1 MNKHILQLIKNA
13 NKLSLEEFA
22 KESLKYLKKPE
33 DKDIELMKDVIQYSD
48 NINLKNFLNLL
59 LDLNE
64 KDVLADFEGFLS
76 LYTFIDSEDYEHE
89 YYVKPFSDDGLIEGF
104 CGKTLEDKMLPLNSI
119 QIISPLQESEVIV
132 TSTEL
137 DGDYFILYHDGGIET
152 LLANSHENFLKSLYI
167 LNLMILNEEI
177 FKMTLDLLVENE
189 KVNIED
195 VLECVNRIVFSADFV
210 LNGIKNISDFD
221 ALHSY
226 YWKKRES

>member
-1 MNKHILQLIKNA
+1 MNIHILQLIQNA
-13 NKLSLEEFA
+13 NNFSLEEFA

-33 DKDIELMKDVIQYSD
+33 EKDIELMKDVIQYSD
-48 NINLKNFLNLL
+48 NINQKNFLNLL

-89 YYVKPFSDDGLIEGF
+89 DYVEPFSEDGVIEGF
-104 CGKTLEDKMLPLNSI
+104 CGKTLEDKMLPVNSV

-177 FKMTLDLLVENE
+177 FKSTLDLLAEHKDE
-189 KVNIED
+189 KIEH
-195 VLECVNRIVFSADFV
+195 VLECVKRIVFSADSV
-210 LNGIKNISDFD
+210 LDGVKKVSNES
-221 ALHSY
+221 ALHDF
-226 YWKKRES
+226 YWKKR

>member
-1 MNKHILQLIKNA
+1 MNTHILELIQNA
-13 NKLSLEEFA
+13 NNLSIEEFA

-33 DKDIELMKDVIQYSD
+33 EKDIELMKDVIQYSD
-48 NINLKNFLNLL
+48 NINQKNFLNLL

-89 YYVKPFSDDGLIEGF
+89 DYVEPFSENGLIEGF
-104 CGKTLEDKMLPLNSI
+104 CGKTLEDKMLPVNSV

-137 DGDYFILYHDGGIET
+137 DGDYFILYHDGGIEN

-177 FKMTLDLLVENE
+177 FKNTLDLLVEHKEE
-189 KVNIED
+189 KIEH
-195 VLECVNRIVFSADFV
+195 VLECVNRIVFSADSIIDGV
-210 LNGIKNISDFD
+210 KNVKDENS
-221 ALHSY
+221 LHDY
-226 YWKKRES
+226 YWKKRD

>member
-1 MNKHILQLIKNA
+1 MPRMENNSKSRIHKQDQNKVKVPDIGVS
-13 NKLSLEEFA
+13 LS
-22 KESLKYLKKPE
+22 KE
-33 DKDIELMKDVIQYSD
+33 KDIELMKDVIQYSD
-48 NINLKNFLNLL
+48 NINQKNFLNLL

-89 YYVKPFSDDGLIEGF
+89 DYVEPFSENGLIEGF
-104 CGKTLEDKMLPLNSI
+104 CGKTLEDKMLPVNSV

-137 DGDYFILYHDGGIET
+137 DGDYFILYHDGGIEN

-177 FKMTLDLLVENE
+177 FKNTLDLLVEHKEE
-189 KVNIED
+189 KHGKFF
-195 VLECVNRIVFSADFV
+195 LPRSQLCKG
-210 LNGIKNISDFD
+210 LG
-221 ALHSY
+221 
-226 YWKKRES
+226 

>member
-1 MNKHILQLIKNA
+1 MNTHILQLIQNA
-13 NKLSLEEFA
+13 NNLSLEEFA

-33 DKDIELMKDVIQYSD
+33 EKDIELMKDVIQYSD
-48 NINLKNFLNLL
+48 NVNQKNFLNLL
-59 LDLNE
+59 LDLNN
-64 KDVLADFEGFLS
+64 KDILADFEGFLS

-89 YYVKPFSDDGLIEGF
+89 DYVEPFSEDGIIEGF
-104 CGKTLEDKMLPLNSI
+104 CGKTLADKMLPVDSV

-177 FKMTLDLLVENE
+177 FKSTLDLLVELEEE
-189 KVNIED
+189 KIEH
-195 VLECVNRIVFSADFV
+195 VLECVKRIVFSADSV
-210 LNGIKNISDFD
+210 LDGVKKVSNKS
-221 ALHSY
+221 ALHDF
-226 YWKKRES
+226 YWEKRD